1 MPHFA
6 RAAEICN
13 KFPISFVVTTN
24 TIGNALIV
32 DVRASHDYIYANLH
46 PTGISL
52 KPREDPDRVPHTHT
66 HAHADIAHAMQRGL
80 RHALSTNATTLRC
93 VGSKGCCLIY
103 ADNCACGCNSKYDAH
118 IVTKAEAEQPLIAP
132 KGGFG
137 GLAGG
142 YIKQTALANVRQLSQ
157 RLKPEIQVVVR

>member
-1 MPHFA
+1 
-6 RAAEICN
+6 
-13 KFPISFVVTTN
+13 
-24 TIGNALIV
+24 
-32 DVRASHDYIYANLH
+32 
-46 PTGISL
+46 
-52 KPREDPDRVPHTHT
+52 
-66 HAHADIAHAMQRGL
+66 MQRGL
-80 RHALSTNATTLRC
+80 RHALATNATTLRC